1 MTVVGLKICRRQ
13 DATANR
19 SIEKQF
25 PVLFPSPP
33 LLLTI
38 PSPRVVCGSTLCIRN
53 HAHLALESGN
63 SDAKACRIPFSTL
76 AALASF
82 TPLLA
87 PFSPTGL
94 IKAVRKWTKR
104 KKKALCLPGAR
115 SEPCAPRQPLLE
127 GFLRSRSGLGCSWS
141 ASVGDGGSGDSRQ
154 NGCGARGGGACSLA
168 PAPGARAALEQTQLE
183 AQRRTGLYSRSA
195 RRGLAEPPRHRLRD
209 LDKLL
214 NLGTF
219 FPYLEMEK
227 SKSDGVL
234 LCCPRCS

>member
-1 MTVVGLKICRRQ
+1 MI
-13 DATANR
+13 
-19 SIEKQF
+19 SSS
-25 PVLFPSPP
+25 SPP
-33 LLLTI
+33 LSVRRTAELRAACAAISPLL
-38 PSPRVVCGSTLCIRN
+38 RKGGRGEGERAEEGGVVVCIYREEFFAQLFGAT
-53 HAHLALESGN
+53 
-63 SDAKACRIPFSTL
+63 
-76 AALASF
+76 
-82 TPLLA
+82 
-87 PFSPTGL
+87 
-94 IKAVRKWTKR
+94 KWHTKR

-154 NGCGARGGGACSLA
+154 NGCGARGGGARSLA